1 MSLKNKNIFIV
12 EDNVGNLAVASV
24 YLEQEGAKIKVERRG
39 IKTAQAVLRS
49 LPVDIILTDLM
60 LPNSVSGFDIFDQI
74 RAVPELA
81 AIPIVAVSAA
91 DPDVAM
97 PRARQKGFAGY
108 IAKPITPRITAYVT
122 AVLEGKQI
130 WIADSDMLYTDQ
142 VQRGNK

>member
-1 MSLKNKNIFIV
+1 MSLKNKHIFIV

-24 YLEQEGAKIKVERRG
+24 YLEQDGAKIKVERRG
-39 IKTAQAVLRS
+39 LKTAQAILRS
-49 LPVDIILTDLM
+49 LPIDIVLTDLM

-97 PRARQKGFAGY
+97 ARARQKGFSGY
-108 IAKPITPRITAYVT
+108 IAKPITARIAAYV
-122 AVLEGKQI
+122 AAILDGKQI
-130 WIADSDMLYTDQ
+130 WIADSDVLYSDQ
-142 VQRGNK
+142 F

>member
-39 IKTAQAVLRS
+39 IKTAQAILRS

-74 RAVPELA
+74 RAIPELA
-81 AIPIVAVSAA
+81 TIPVVAVSAA

-108 IAKPITPRITAYVT
+108 IAKPITPRITAYVA
-122 AVLEGKQI
+122 AVLEGKPI
-130 WIADSDMLYTDQ
+130 WIADSDMLYSDQ
-142 VQRGNK
+142 IQRGKK